1 MKRNGFTLAELLIV
15 LGISGVI
22 AAVILPAINGLMPD
36 KTKINYL
43 KVYDELSES
52 IGELAADSSLFPV
65 CIDNGN
71 ETIGCNDHPLINITK
86 PVNKKFNSSNY
97 EGNKKLCSLLA
108 FTMNAE
114 SNTCSNSAY
123 NFSENSFDSDF
134 DSKKSFTTANGMEW
148 WIVPVTNSAAGGNA
162 SYQTDIYVDVDS
174 SKKSADCI
182 FNATECKKPDRFKF
196 MVSANGR
203 VIPADPMG
211 LMYVNT
217 RKSFLKNKNEKAQG
231 TVAANLDD
239 QLKNFLYEPCVE
251 THETIPDEP
260 PNDPPDQ
267 ACADITGPFEDYGGC
282 DSSNDLNAIACV
294 AHVYSQLGNTFAQA
308 TEKYGDP
315 TNWNLTNIGTS
326 GSIVD
331 FPSSKAL
338 YEAMGK
344 SIPVLKDCGSGTG
357 CFTPGYYKYLDNRIW
372 YDSLNS
378 KPHRYKIITTDG
390 ISMAFQGYRTN
401 CDARDTSIT
410 FCGIVYVDIDGPDKG
425 PATFGIDLFQ
435 YLVTK
440 DALLPSDPARNDC
453 QSKGDWCT
461 RHVVEKCNRAY
472 LN

>member
-260 PNDPPDQ
+260 PQDEEPPF
-267 ACADITGPFEDYGGC
+267 TGGC
-282 DSSNDLNAIACV
+282 SDIVGIYTD
-294 AHVYSQLGNTFAQA
+294 YTSQ
-308 TEKYGDP
+308 
-315 TNWNLTNIGTS
+315 
-326 GSIVD
+326 
-331 FPSSKAL
+331 
-338 YEAMGK
+338 
-344 SIPVLKDCGSGTG
+344 
-357 CFTPGYYKYLDNRIW
+357 
-372 YDSLNS
+372 
-378 KPHRYKIITTDG
+378 
-390 ISMAFQGYRTN
+390 
-401 CDARDTSIT
+401 DTSDDNNTI
-410 FCGIVYVDIDGPDKG
+410 
-425 PATFGIDLFQ
+425 A
-435 YLVTK
+435 
-440 DALLPSDPARNDC
+440 
-453 QSKGDWCT
+453 
-461 RHVVEKCNRAY
+461 
-472 LN
+472 